1 MREIFFN
8 LASMVVALESF
19 SRPHPL
25 PFRVSYIS
33 VSRLHGRIPRR
44 KGAQSVY
51 EELANLEEK
60 GVPLLVVTAQNT
72 DEVAKPMEENMKEL
86 LVR

>member
-1 MREIFFN
+1 LHLKVSPGRI
-8 LASMVVALESF
+8 
-19 SRPHPL
+19 HY
-25 PFRVSYIS
+25 PFRT
-33 VSRLHGRIPRR
+33 GRIPSR

-72 DEVAKPMEENMKEL
+72 DEVAKPMEKIMKEL

>member
-1 MREIFFN
+1 
-8 LASMVVALESF
+8 MVVALESF

-25 PFRVSYIS
+25 PFRT
-33 VSRLHGRIPRR
+33 GRIPRR

-60 GVPLLVVTAQNT
+60 CVPLLVVTAQNT
-72 DEVAKPMEENMKEL
+72 DEVAKPMEKIMKEL